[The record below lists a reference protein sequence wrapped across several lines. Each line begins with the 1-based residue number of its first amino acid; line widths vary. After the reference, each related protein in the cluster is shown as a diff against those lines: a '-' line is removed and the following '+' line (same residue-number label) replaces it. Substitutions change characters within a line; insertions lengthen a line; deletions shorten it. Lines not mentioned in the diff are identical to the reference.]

1 MADTQTLP
9 AFPWSA
15 PYTIPREFY
24 RDGFT
29 AFQKKYVLRRSYVM
43 MALFAVLFVSFVIS
57 AVNDPSN
64 RLAYFLMV
72 LCLAAI
78 FMLWYNPRKQ
88 RRMVLEA
95 VRELEGTEYTACCD
109 GNVLR
114 IRIRQSEEE
123 SERIPESRIMLASAY
138 VQAFDRFY
146 LVCDGKKMFYILPK
160 TAPETPAPRLP
171 EEPEPE
177 ACLFHVKQWRLPG
190 SAK

>member
-1 MADTQTLP
+1 
-9 AFPWSA
+9 
-15 PYTIPREFY
+15 
-24 RDGFT
+24 
-29 AFQKKYVLRRSYVM
+29 M

-146 LVCDGKKMFYILPK
+146 LVCDGRKMFYILPK
-160 TAPETPAPRLP
+160 TAPETPAPQLP

-177 ACLFHVKQWRLPG
+177 A
-190 SAK
+190 

>member
-9 AFPWSA
+9 VFPWSA

-160 TAPETPAPRLP
+160 TAPETPAPQLP

-177 ACLFHVKQWRLPG
+177 T
-190 SAK
+190 

>member
-1 MADTQTLP
+1 
-9 AFPWSA
+9 
-15 PYTIPREFY
+15 
-24 RDGFT
+24 
-29 AFQKKYVLRRSYVM
+29 
-43 MALFAVLFVSFVIS
+43 
-57 AVNDPSN
+57 
-64 RLAYFLMV
+64 
-72 LCLAAI
+72 
-78 FMLWYNPRKQ
+78 MLWYNPRKQ

-160 TAPETPAPRLP
+160 SALASPAAELP
-171 EEPEPE
+171 EEVSAESGADSE
-177 ACLFHVKQWRLPG
+177 ACLFHVKHWVG
-190 SAK
+190 

>member
-57 AVNDPSN
+57 AVNDPTN
-64 RLAYFLMV
+64 RLAYFLLV

-123 SERIPESRIMLASAY
+123 SERIPESRIMLANAMCRHSTGSIWCA
-138 VQAFDRFY
+138 
-146 LVCDGKKMFYILPK
+146 
-160 TAPETPAPRLP
+160 TAGRCSTSCRKRRRKPLRPSCRRNRKHDCFT
-171 EEPEPE
+171 
-177 ACLFHVKQWRLPG
+177 
-190 SAK
+190 